1 MVTIAVAEPP
11 SPYSYNR
18 PSGHGGSFGA
28 GSSLSGSFQQQSF
41 GGFDSNEGAQ
51 VDPQLLEQVRQILLR
66 EER

>member
-1 MVTIAVAEPP
+1 MVTIAVAELP

-18 PSGHGGSFGA
+18 PSGNGVLLGA
-28 GSSLSGSFQQQSF
+28 GSSLGGSFQQQSF

-51 VDPQLLEQVRQILLR
+51 VDSQLLEQVRQILLR